1 MSEEINK
8 KLDELGRAIE
18 YSQSS
23 LKHGLKETSEK
34 AAKDIG
40 IIAQELQDK
49 DMRIKAIEEETK
61 LIAKQMARV
70 SGGKESAEDREI
82 LYKDEMTRYLRKGH
96 PIDDKILKEITFSLV
111 KKGYVGLNDEEREVM
126 AKSVLAGNNP
136 EGGYFIRPE
145 LSSRMITRIF
155 ETSPLRSIASVVTT
169 NSDVLEMII
178 DDNQAATGGW
188 VGEVQSRVVTD
199 TPQIG
204 MLRIPTH
211 EQCSQPRAT
220 QKLLDDAGFDVEAW
234 LSRKISD
241 RFSRDEN
248 TAFVSGDGSQKPRGF
263 LDYPDYTAQ
272 QKADP
277 NGAYGRGAVEQFN
290 SGTSGQITG
299 DGLKDLQNGLKEFY
313 QTNAGWGI
321 RRNAFEQVI
330 TLKDNQDRYI
340 FNTRFLQESRTLS
353 LLGKP
358 VIFMNDMPDAAAD
371 SLSVVYGDFSEG
383 YTIVDK
389 LGLRILRDPYTDKP
403 YVRFYAIKRVG
414 GDVTNYEALKLLKLS
429 A

>member
-1 MSEEINK
+1 MSDDLNK
-8 KLDELGRAIE
+8 KLDQLGHAIE
-18 YSQSS
+18 ESQKSFERGIKDS
-23 LKHGLKETSEK
+23 AENASK
-34 AAKDIG
+34 AAAKIG
-40 IIAQELQDK
+40 EELQERDL
-49 DMRIKAIEEETK
+49 RLKAIEEETK

-70 SGGKESAEDREI
+70 SGGKESAEEREL

-96 PIDDKILKEITFSLV
+96 PIDDKILKEITYSLV

-126 AKSVLAGNNP
+126 AKSLLAGNNP

-145 LSSRMITRIF
+145 LSSRMITRVF
-155 ETSPLRSIASVVTT
+155 ETSPLRSVASVVTT

-188 VGEVQSRVVTD
+188 VGEVQSRGVTD

-204 MLRIPTH
+204 MLRIAVH
-211 EQCSQPRAT
+211 EQFAQPRAT

-263 LDYPDYTAQ
+263 LDYPDYTTQ
-272 QKADP
+272 QKADA
-277 NGAYGRGAVEQFN
+277 NGAYGRGAVEQFT

-299 DGLKDLQNGLKEFY
+299 DGLKALQNGLKEFY
-313 QTNAGWGI
+313 QPNAVWGI

-340 FNTRFLQESRTLS
+340 FNTRFLQEARTLS

-371 SLSVVYGDFSEG
+371 SLSVVYGDFREG
-383 YTIVDK
+383 YTIVDR